1 MLTPRMPLNEN
12 KSHLRGFYRLSLVKM
27 LKLITS
33 IGILVSLVGFGDAQV
48 GFGGGSSVPGA
59 CVCATMGS
67 CSLAG
72 GKKDKKIFKFLQ
84 KKLKFLKGER
94 QAMEQV
100 NSMLEF

>member
-12 KSHLRGFYRLSLVKM
+12 KSQQRGFYRLSLVKM

-72 GKKDKKIFKFLQ
+72 GEEVKKSLNFFQ
-84 KKLKFLKGER
+84 KCLNF
-94 QAMEQV
+94 
-100 NSMLEF
+100 

>member
-1 MLTPRMPLNEN
+1 MSNHKRHVGHFSIKTFMLTRRMPLNEN
-12 KSHLRGFYRLSLVKM
+12 KSQQRGFHQLSLVKM

-33 IGILVSLVGFGDAQV
+33 IGILVSLVDAQV

-72 GKKDKKIFKFLQ
+72 GEKVK
-84 KKLKFLKGER
+84 
-94 QAMEQV
+94 
-100 NSMLEF
+100 NP